1 MTITKNSVCFQDFN
15 IEPNFLKNE
24 ILFQK
29 IGVQFL
35 VESTKTDITPF
46 RYKIALSV
54 AKVRQIK
61 WGAQNG
67 TITKKGVLPL
77 TTLFFSKYPISS

>member
-1 MTITKNSVCFQDFN
+1 MTITKNFACFQDFN
-15 IEPNFLKNE
+15 IETNFLKNK

-29 IGVQFL
+29 IGVPFL
-35 VESTKTDITPF
+35 VESTKIDIAPF
-46 RYKIALSV
+46 QYKIALSE

-77 TTLFFSKYPISS
+77 TTLFFSKYPISG